1 MKKINH
7 KTIISIFIF
16 LGVFVFCQSTDP
28 TAKPVSGGDDI
39 LQIPNIIPPSPES
52 SFRTDFGNL
61 ALNEY
66 RGIPQISI
74 PIYEITNG
82 DLKHS
87 ISLSYS
93 KLGVKVDDI
102 PDITG
107 VSWLLNVGGVISRT
121 VYDLPD
127 ERNIRD
133 LISDMASLN
142 ISSIQEGTSAGNWLS
157 NKIKNKSIDHEVDI
171 FNYAVDGYSG
181 SFYLNNNLQPI
192 LLEEGTG
199 VKIEV
204 VGNFKD
210 THQFILTGPN
220 GVKYYFG
227 GDGFT
232 EETYIRDNAML
243 NAISGFYLS
252 KIESGNNIINLSY
265 DTDLPKQISM
275 KIDETKSISTFQNF
289 VNGVTNCSP
298 PPAYQHKFE
307 TSLLNVKNTK
317 RLRKIAYANHEIFF
331 DYLPWNTMNYGKLD
345 KIRILY
351 AQRLEKQVEFKYIG
365 SRLFLE
371 KVQFYEVKNSQN
383 TLSSEYSLDYD
394 DPLSLP
400 PRQSKSKDILGY
412 YNGRANNTLLP
423 DLSLIGAGAAF
434 NEPNLGDRR
443 AFFEYTKKGT
453 LKSITYPTKGKTY
466 FEYESIPVKTK
477 VFTDFNLVVGNNDL
491 IANLLPAPIYD
502 SARVYQFSSLV
513 DSQVKLNLHL
523 FSEVTDP
530 VFNKGKILFQFIEQ
544 SSGQTVFSKEITL
557 GKTVNQAN
565 FETVLNVDKTKNYL
579 LKLKVVDY
587 CNQCNASAN
596 FNYHSG
602 YEKADGIG
610 IRLKKQYDVD
620 DKGDSINIKRLYYS
634 RIEDINKIEL
644 LPDTLYF
651 PGLFIS
657 SYYVQSVPTFVPVD
671 ESFGGCTQGENFF
684 ISQNIL
690 HSEPVVSIDSDL
702 SYIIGILENP
712 IITVSYGGDNFEKG
726 GEQKEFLH
734 KDESSIG
741 TLREPIPDSPY
752 FTAGLTYN
760 PSTLITNFQNKTI
773 RKMNYNQ
780 YNGLLNKS
788 WMYARSTNGNLLLKS
803 KVENT
808 YSRSQTISN
817 FNLFGSPIYN
827 ALHFPPGLSSGNE
840 LHNMLIVG
848 YSNSTAFNRL
858 ESSVE
863 TEYQEDVPFDTEDD
877 TAFKKY
883 VVETHYE
890 YNTPAKLTSMV
901 KTVFPDNTTNQVA
914 YQYAYEK
921 GNQLMISRNMIGI
934 PLETIES
941 QTISGVSK
949 IVERWE
955 TVYPTT
961 LPSSQTGNLVV
972 PLNRKSY
979 DIINNS
985 SSVDISYDKYDES
998 GNILQYSKKDGLPV
1012 AVVWG
1017 YNKTY
1022 PIATIEGITYDQLTA
1037 AVSLSGIISA
1047 SDEDAADPSKEGALL
1062 DALSNFRN
1070 TPSLSDKQITTYTY
1084 DPVIGLTS
1092 MTPPS
1097 GIRKTF
1103 VYDGSNR
1110 LKEINGRYQTGS
1122 GTYTTKKESEYKY
1135 NYKP

>member
-39 LQIPNIIPPSPES
+39 LQVPNIIPPSPES

-61 ALNEY
+61 ALDEY

-74 PIYEITNG
+74 PIYEIING

-87 ISLSYS
+87 ITLNYS

-107 VSWLLNVGGVISRT
+107 VSWLLNVGGVINRT

-133 LISDMASLN
+133 LISDVASLN
-142 ISSIQEGTSAGNWLS
+142 IPTIQEGTSAGNWLS
-157 NKIKNKSIDHEVDI
+157 NKIKNKSIDHEADI

-181 SFYLNNNLQPI
+181 SFYLNNNLQPV

-204 VGNFKD
+204 VGNLKD
-210 THQFILTGPN
+210 THQFILTSPT
-220 GVKYYFG
+220 GVRYYFG

-265 DTDLPKQISM
+265 DTDVPKQISM
-275 KIDETKSISTFQNF
+275 KIDETKSISSFQNF

-298 PPAYQHKFE
+298 PPPYQHKFE
-307 TSLLNVKNTK
+307 TNLLNVKNTK
-317 RLRKIAYANHEIFF
+317 RLRKIAYANQEIFF

-371 KVQFYEVKNSQN
+371 KIQFYEVKNSQT

-412 YNGRANNTLLP
+412 YNGQGNSTLLP
-423 DLSLIGAGAAF
+423 DLSLLGAGSAF
-434 NEPNLGDRR
+434 NEPNLADRR
-443 AFFEYTKKGT
+443 AYFEYAKKGT

-477 VFTDFNLVVGNNDL
+477 AYTDVNLVVGNNDL
-491 IANLLPAPIYD
+491 IGNLLQEPIYD

-513 DSQVKLNLHL
+513 DNQVKLNLHL

-544 SSGQTVFSKEITL
+544 SSGQTVFTKEMTL

-579 LKLKVVDY
+579 LRLKVVDY
-587 CNQCNASAN
+587 CNQCNASAS

-602 YEKADGIG
+602 YDKADGIG

-620 DKGDSINIKRLYYS
+620 DKGDSINIKRLYYC
-634 RIEDINKIEL
+634 RIEDVNKIEL
-644 LPDTLYF
+644 LPDNLYS
-651 PGLFIS
+651 PGMFIS
-657 SYYVQSVPTFVPVD
+657 SYYVQSVPTYVPVD
-671 ESFGGCTQGENFF
+671 ESYGGCTFTENFF

-690 HSEPVVSIDSDL
+690 HSEPVNSIDNEL
-702 SYIIGILENP
+702 TYMYGLVENP
-712 IITVSYGGDNFEKG
+712 IICVSYGGDNFEKG
-726 GEQKEFLH
+726 GEQKEFIH
-734 KDESSIG
+734 KDDLSIG
-741 TLREPIPDSPY
+741 TLREPISDAPY
-752 FTAGLTYN
+752 FTPGMTYST
-760 PSTLITNFQNKTI
+760 STLISNFQNKTV
-773 RKMNYNQ
+773 RKVNYNK

-788 WMYARSTNGNLLLKS
+788 WMYARLTNGNLVLKS
-803 KVENT
+803 KVENI

-817 FNLFGSPIYN
+817 YNLFGSPIYN
-827 ALHFPPGLSSGNE
+827 ALYFPPGLSPGNE

-848 YSNSTAFNRL
+848 YANSVFFNRL
-858 ESSVE
+858 ESSLE
-863 TEYQEDVPFDTEDD
+863 TDYQEDVPFDVEDD
-877 TAFKKY
+877 TTFKKY
-883 VVETHYE
+883 VVETQYE
-890 YNTPAKLTSMV
+890 YNTPSKLTSLV

-921 GNQLMISRNMIGI
+921 ENQLMISRNMIGI

-949 IVERWE
+949 TVERTE
-955 TVYPTT
+955 TMYPAILPT
-961 LPSSQTGNLVV
+961 LQTGNLVMPV
-972 PLNRKSY
+972 KIKSY
-979 DIINNS
+979 DIISNS
-985 SSVDISYDKYDES
+985 SSVDISYDKYDEM
-998 GNILQYSKKDGLPV
+998 GNILQYSKKDCLPV
-1012 AVVWG
+1012 TVVWG
-1017 YNKTY
+1017 YNKTS
-1022 PIATIEGITYDQLTA
+1022 PIAIIEGMTYDQLTA

-1047 SDEDAADPSKEGALL
+1047 SDDDATDPSKEAVLL
-1062 DALSNFRN
+1062 DALRNFRN
-1070 TPSLSDKQITTYTY
+1070 TPALSDKQITTYTY

-1103 VYDGSNR
+1103 VYDSTNR
-1110 LKEINGRYQTGS
+1110 LKEINGRHQTGS